1 MSRSSIINSA
11 LILLLLISFWLLRSS
26 QDEAQTSTQEE
37 HVIDYML
44 RDLSTTTF
52 GQDGKPHRTLNTPEL
67 KHYQDDDT
75 SELLAPHIVAH
86 QGAQP
91 PWNIYS
97 DTGWVSGDG
106 ELILLNGKVKMRRE
120 AFADNPSMNVD
131 TKNLRVRP
139 NEDYAETEERVKV
152 RSSNG
157 DRVDGVGAQVWL
169 AEPMRLL
176 LKSNSKAHYATK
188 KP

>member
-75 SELLAPHIVAH
+75 SELLSPHIVAH

-97 DTGWVSGDG
+97 DAGWVSGDG

-120 AFADNPSMNVD
+120 AFTDNPSMNVD
-131 TKNLRVRP
+131 TKYLRVRR

-157 DRVDGVGAQVWL
+157 DHVDGVGAQVWL

>member
-1 MSRSSIINSA
+1 
-11 LILLLLISFWLLRSS
+11 
-26 QDEAQTSTQEE
+26 
-37 HVIDYML
+37 
-44 RDLSTTTF
+44 
-52 GQDGKPHRTLNTPEL
+52 
-67 KHYQDDDT
+67 
-75 SELLAPHIVAH
+75 
-86 QGAQP
+86 
-91 PWNIYS
+91 
-97 DTGWVSGDG
+97 
-106 ELILLNGKVKMRRE
+106 
-120 AFADNPSMNVD
+120 MNVD

-139 NEDYAETEERVKV
+139 NEDYAETDERVKV

>member
-1 MSRSSIINSA
+1 MSRSSIINIA

-26 QDEAQTSTQEE
+26 QNEPQTSSQQE

-139 NEDYAETEERVKV
+139 NEDYAETDERVKV
-152 RSSNG
+152 RSSFG

-176 LKSNSKAHYATK
+176 LQSNSKAHYATK

>member
-1 MSRSSIINSA
+1 MSRSSIINTA
-11 LILLLLISFWLLRSS
+11 LILLLLASFWLLRSS
-26 QDEAQTSTQEE
+26 PDDATVASDKE

-75 SELLAPHIVAH
+75 SELLSPHIVAH
-86 QGAQP
+86 QGEQP

-97 DTGWVSGDG
+97 ETGWVSGDG
-106 ELILLNGKVKMRRE
+106 ELILLNGDVKMRRE
-120 AFADNPSMNVD
+120 AFADNPSVTVD

-139 NEDYAETEERVKV
+139 EEDFAETDERVKV
-152 RSSNG
+152 RTSNG
-157 DRVDGVGAQVWL
+157 DRVDGIGVQAWL

-176 LKSNSKAHYATK
+176 IQSETKAHYATP